1 MLEFLR
7 NYILSV
13 TVIVLF
19 LAFIDLILPENSIKK
34 YARFV
39 TGLIVIVTILSPI
52 FKIFDRKND
61 IETYILSYE
70 NQYNSAFTNSNQV
83 DIQKKVKLQTEQIF
97 KEKLKE
103 SIEKEIYNSTK
114 KRYSVTDIAL
124 DKENSDDIYSF
135 ANIKQ
140 IKLKIL
146 EDNSSVKSVDKVVIG
161 EENQNNNEYRDDE
174 VVKILQTKY
183 DINPSIIKFEK

>member
-1 MLEFLR
+1 MLEFLKS
-7 NYILSV
+7 YILSV

-19 LAFIDLILPENSIKK
+19 LAFIDIILPENSIKK

-39 TGLIVIVTILSPI
+39 TGLIVIVTILSPV

-61 IETYILSYE
+61 IETYILSYQNE
-70 NQYNSAFTNSNQV
+70 YNTVFTNSNQIDV
-83 DIQKKVKLQTEQIF
+83 QRKVKLQTEQIF

-114 KRYSVTDIAL
+114 KRYSITDIAL
-124 DKENSDDIYSF
+124 DKGNSDDIYSF

-146 EDNSSVKSVDKVVIG
+146 EDNSSIKSVDKVVIG
-161 EENQNNNEYRDDE
+161 EGNQKYDEYRDDE